1 MAFYSPLGRSFELKT
16 ENLLTKL
23 IQACGQLDVGR
34 YFPGD
39 RTIEAAHQA
48 MEQTQFGLAPEPQ
61 ERSAAID
68 YKSGGGGMTQTPQ
81 LTNY

>member
-1 MAFYSPLGRSFELKT
+1 MFEW
-16 ENLLTKL
+16 
-23 IQACGQLDVGR
+23 CR

-39 RTIEAAHQA
+39 RTIEAAHTA
-48 MEQTQFGLAPEPQ
+48 MEQTQFGLAPEPT

-68 YKSGGGGMTQTPQ
+68 YKSSDGGSKQTPQ

>member
-1 MAFYSPLGRSFELKT
+1 MPV
-16 ENLLTKL
+16 
-23 IQACGQLDVGR
+23 DR

-39 RTIEAAHQA
+39 RTIEAAHAA
-48 MEQTQFGLAPEPQ
+48 MEQTQFGLAPEPT

-68 YKSGGGGMTQTPQ
+68 YKSRGGDGKQTPQ

>member
-1 MAFYSPLGRSFELKT
+1 MPV
-16 ENLLTKL
+16 
-23 IQACGQLDVGR
+23 DR

-39 RTIEAAHQA
+39 RTIEAAHAA
-48 MEQTQFGLAPEPQ
+48 MEQTQFGLAPEPT

-68 YKSGGGGMTQTPQ
+68 NKSRGGDGKQTPQ

>member
-1 MAFYSPLGRSFELKT
+1 L
-16 ENLLTKL
+16 N
-23 IQACGQLDVGR
+23 DGR